1 MKYQLKTAIV
11 VATLA
16 LSSIVGLGST
26 VQALPPVDNTVD
38 TSSNNSNVDPLEEAN
53 TGTKFS
59 CVPQDNGNVATV
71 GQRPGGQPIPI
82 IIWTS
87 QTSKYFGDKYTSQ
100 GRCKIVTNKL
110 TRAVTNSGLKLK
122 DVVLMTGRVNKS
134 TVICIV
140 SANETG
146 CDGGNTLFTLK
157 PENAKKADQILAQ
170 IMRISREG
178 SGAGVIRETSARL
191 QVTLEDVLTNNRNL
205 SIVQGAKKPAVRDRD
220 DLDGL

>member
-38 TSSNNSNVDPLEEAN
+38 TSSDNSNVDPLEEAN

-82 IIWTS
+82 IIWTR

-100 GRCKIVTNKL
+100 GRCEIVTNKL

-146 CDGGNTLFTLK
+146 CNGGNTLFTLK

-191 QVTLEDVLTNNRNL
+191 QVKLEDVLTNNRNL

-220 DLDGL
+220 DSGGL

>member
-1 MKYQLKTAIV
+1 
-11 VATLA
+11 
-16 LSSIVGLGST
+16 
-26 VQALPPVDNTVD
+26 TVD
-38 TSSNNSNVDPLEEAN
+38 TSSNNSNVDPSEEAN

-110 TRAVTNSGLKLK
+110 TRAVTNSNRKLK
-122 DVVLMTGRVNKS
+122 DVVLMTGRINKS

-146 CDGGNTLFTLK
+146 CNGGNTLFTLK

-205 SIVQGAKKPAVRDRD
+205 SIVQGAEKPAVRDRD
-220 DLDGL
+220 DSGGL

>member
-11 VATLA
+11 VATLT

-38 TSSNNSNVDPLEEAN
+38 TSSDNSNVDPSEEAN

-110 TRAVTNSGLKLK
+110 TRAVTNSNRKLK
-122 DVVLMTGRVNKS
+122 DVVLMTGRINKS

-191 QVTLEDVLTNNRNL
+191 QVKLEDVLTNNRNL
-205 SIVQGAKKPAVRDRD
+205 SIVQGAEKPAVRDRD
-220 DLDGL
+220 DSGGL

>member
-191 QVTLEDVLTNNRNL
+191 QVKLEDVLTNNRNL

>member
-38 TSSNNSNVDPLEEAN
+38 TSSNNSNVDPSEEAN

-110 TRAVTNSGLKLK
+110 TRAVTNSNRKLK
-122 DVVLMTGRVNKS
+122 DVVLMTGRINKS

-146 CDGGNTLFTLK
+146 CNGGNTLFTLK

-205 SIVQGAKKPAVRDRD
+205 SIVQGAEKPAVRDRD
-220 DLDGL
+220 DSGGL

>member
-1 MKYQLKTAIV
+1 
-11 VATLA
+11 
-16 LSSIVGLGST
+16 
-26 VQALPPVDNTVD
+26 
-38 TSSNNSNVDPLEEAN
+38 LEEAN

-100 GRCKIVTNKL
+100 GRCEIVTNKL

-146 CDGGNTLFTLK
+146 CNGGNTLFTLK

-178 SGAGVIRETSARL
+178 SGAGVIRETSTRL
-191 QVTLEDVLTNNRNL
+191 QVKLEDVLTNNRNL

-220 DLDGL
+220 DSGGL

>member
-146 CDGGNTLFTLK
+146 CNGGNTLFTLK

-191 QVTLEDVLTNNRNL
+191 QVKLEDVLTNNRNL

>member
-11 VATLA
+11 VATLT

-146 CDGGNTLFTLK
+146 CNGGNTLFTLK

>member
-146 CDGGNTLFTLK
+146 CNGGNTLFTLK

>member
-38 TSSNNSNVDPLEEAN
+38 TSSDNSNVDPSEEAN

-82 IIWTS
+82 IIWTR

-100 GRCKIVTNKL
+100 GRCEIVTNKL

-146 CDGGNTLFTLK
+146 CNGGNTLFTLK

-178 SGAGVIRETSARL
+178 SSAGVVRETEGRVLIKL
-191 QVTLEDVLTNNRNL
+191 QDVLTSNRGL
-205 SIVQGAKKPAVRDRD
+205 SIGQGAKKPAVRDNSG
-220 DLDGL
+220 GL